1 MHLISHQ
8 KTGCMNAFTH
18 LTKFLMNQ
26 KRDFATKQ
34 SVNKNMF
41 QRPRSDYSTERDFQ
55 IKYRYIKFL

>member
-1 MHLISHQ
+1 MFMHLISHQ

-41 QRPRSDYSTERDFQ
+41 QRPRSDYSTERDF
-55 IKYRYIKFL
+55 